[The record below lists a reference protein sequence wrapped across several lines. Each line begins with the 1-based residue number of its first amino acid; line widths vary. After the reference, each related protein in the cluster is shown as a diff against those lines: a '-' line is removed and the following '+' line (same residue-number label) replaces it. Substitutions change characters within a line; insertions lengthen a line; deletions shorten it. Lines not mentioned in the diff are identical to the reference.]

1 MLTLQSRIDHLQSVL
16 RVDSSTDRH
25 ADGRPNMRKVSLIL
39 SSCRLLR
46 QFARVYGGTGN
57 CTPGFLNAAAPGS
70 STLFHPTI
78 ARSQCRRPWFLT
90 PSFMQYLPPIRL
102 VVNIISLLASRATE
116 ANDPPSAVTM
126 AQSTPVTFDFYLS
139 LERRNLRRHIIN
151 VDPRPKT

>member
-57 CTPGFLNAAAPGS
+57 CTRFDCRSFGWLALSPNKHLNLS
-70 STLFHPTI
+70 LHTLLDPTVHV
-78 ARSQCRRPWFLT
+78 LT
-90 PSFMQYLPPIRL
+90 PSFMQHLPQACRQHHIPAGVSCQQAPKPTILPLPSQRKP
-102 VVNIISLLASRATE
+102 RTKK
-116 ANDPPSAVTM
+116 PPTYKCL
-126 AQSTPVTFDFYLS
+126 TLDRT
-139 LERRNLRRHIIN
+139 
-151 VDPRPKT
+151 